1 MYKMKNIQPK
11 VVLVEDSKIIA
22 RDLQSHLKDFGYT
35 VVDVFSR
42 GEDFLLKERELQY
55 DFVIM
60 DIILE
65 GKLNGVQIVQK
76 LFQYKEVPVLFL
88 TATIDEDI
96 INEAKQLNPLG
107 YLLKPYTPIQLR
119 ITFEMAL
126 KKWEIDKELK
136 NHKEHLEEIVKERTK
151 ELKKAK
157 EEAVQSE
164 KLKTA
169 FIHNMSHEIRTPLN
183 AIIGFTELLVNP
195 KISEHKKNDFVKFIQ
210 NSTESLLTLV
220 DNIWQLSNVQIG
232 QIKPVYGKTYLNEML
247 ANLYTEVKK
256 DIFKQNKNIEFIL
269 DKEIED
275 DIFCIYTDPNI
286 LRRILQNLLSNAVK
300 YTHSGKI
307 ILKYKIHNNILIV
320 SVSDTGIGIE
330 KENLKNIF
338 NIFYKI
344 DSSRQKLFRGA
355 GLGLSLSKSLVELL
369 SGEINVESKVGE
381 GSTFTIKIPIE
392 KEINAKT
399 KIAFIDLPDFNI
411 VEVNKKISAGY
422 FNNIDEFIK
431 NINSGASFELIFI
444 NISSVEIG
452 KQELKK
458 LKYLPNIKLILCGI
472 PLIED
477 WFAQLKKEEKIQD
490 YLLKP
495 VDTKSLMNMVFSLT
509 LK

>member
-1 MYKMKNIQPK
+1 MKKVPPK

-22 RDLQSHLKDFGYT
+22 RDLQSNLKDFGYI
-35 VVDVFSR
+35 VVDVFSK
-42 GEDFLLKERELQY
+42 GEDFLLRENGLHY

-65 GKLNGVQIVQK
+65 GKLNGVQTVQK
-76 LFQYKEVPVLFL
+76 LFKYKEVPVLFL

-96 INEAKQLNPLG
+96 INEAKLLNPLG

-126 KKWEIDKELK
+126 KKWQIDEELK
-136 NHKEHLEEIVKERTK
+136 KHKEHLEEIVKERTK

-195 KISEHKKNDFVKFIQ
+195 KISEHKKNDFVKYIQ

-232 QIKPVYGKTYLNEML
+232 QIKPMYGKTYINEIIT
-247 ANLYTEVKK
+247 NLYTEVKK
-256 DIFKQNKNIEFIL
+256 DIFKQKKEIKFVL
-269 DKEIED
+269 DKEVND
-275 DIFCIYTDPNI
+275 DIFYIFTDPNI
-286 LRRILQNLLSNAVK
+286 LRRVLQNLLSNAVK
-300 YTHSGKI
+300 YTPKGKI
-307 ILKYKIHNNILIV
+307 ILKYIIRENYLIV
-320 SVSDTGIGIE
+320 SIKDSGIGIE

-344 DSSRQKLFRGA
+344 DSSRDKLFRGA

-369 SGEINVESKVGE
+369 SGELSVESKVNE
-381 GSTFTIKIPIE
+381 GSIFTIKIPLE
-392 KEINAKT
+392 KEFNNET
-399 KIAFIDLPDFNI
+399 GIAFIDLPDFKLN
-411 VEVNKKISAGY
+411 EVTEKISGTY
-422 FNNIDEFIK
+422 FINTDEFIK
-431 NINSGASFELIFI
+431 NINSGASFDLVFI
-444 NISSVEIG
+444 NIGSKEIG
-452 KQELKK
+452 KQELKR
-458 LKYLPNIKLILCGI
+458 LKKFPNLKLILCGI

-477 WFAQLKKEEKIQD
+477 WFSQLKKEAQIKD

-495 VDTKSLMNMVFSLT
+495 IDIKLIMNIIFSLKT
-509 LK
+509 SV